1 MIQNVPA
8 GAPPPDLPETS
19 AGQQKSGR
27 IVRIGTALGSFLVVI
42 VNDLGPAADS
52 LSGEIERYVIDRL
65 RAHRHIAEEMA
76 VVDLQRGEL
85 DYELIHL

>member
-1 MIQNVPA
+1 MIQKLPA
-8 GAPPPDLPETS
+8 DDPPPNLPETPV
-19 AGQQKSGR
+19 GQQKSGR

-42 VNDLGPAADS
+42 VNDLGPAADP
-52 LSGEIERYVIDRL
+52 LAGEIERDVIDRL

-76 VVDLQRGEL
+76 IVDLQRGDL